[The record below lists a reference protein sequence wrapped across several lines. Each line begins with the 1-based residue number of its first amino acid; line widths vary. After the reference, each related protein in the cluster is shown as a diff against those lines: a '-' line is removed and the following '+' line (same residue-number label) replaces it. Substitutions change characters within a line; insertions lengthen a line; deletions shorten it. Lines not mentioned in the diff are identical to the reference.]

1 MMHVLLNAKNVTFH
15 YTKLFVMFHAVRPT
29 YMNLVEVFHKA
40 KLSALDTQCMR
51 YVFLFRKS
59 KRFGDFKVIT
69 TFKLYQS
76 NRLNQLIDARFI
88 TFYKKY

>member
-1 MMHVLLNAKNVTFH
+1 
-15 YTKLFVMFHAVRPT
+15 
-29 YMNLVEVFHKA
+29 
-40 KLSALDTQCMR
+40 MR

-59 KRFGDFKVIT
+59 KRFGDFKVVA

-76 NRLNQLIDARFI
+76 NRLNQLINTRFI